1 MRLAILFALLPLSA
15 MADDR
20 VDAALDQH
28 ILPAFAHLTDSTA
41 ALAASDD
48 CAPVA
53 AWAQASDAWQA
64 VSHLRFGPTEVNN
77 RGFALAYWPDPRGAT
92 PKALNTLLGENAP
105 AVADASVAGRGV
117 YAMEF
122 LLFDPAYPA
131 DDARCALV
139 QALAADA
146 NDTATAI
153 AQDWNDRYAALLRDP
168 TNATYQSDTEALQEL
183 YKSLQTGLEFTSD
196 TRIGR
201 PLGTFDRPRATRAEM
216 RRSGRSLNNV
226 VVSLTSLQQL
236 ARALASE
243 DADLTSQIDAAFD
256 KALARADE
264 IAQIDGG
271 ADFSLVDDPQNRLK
285 LEVLQQNIDSIRDLL
300 AMKLGPQLGVS
311 AGFNSLDGD

>member
-1 MRLAILFALLPLSA
+1 MRLAILVALLPLSA

-41 ALAASDD
+41 ALAASQE

-92 PKALNTLLGENAP
+92 PKALNTLLGDDAP
-105 AVADASVAGRGV
+105 AVADASVAGRGF

-122 LLFDPAYPA
+122 LLFDPAYPPS
-131 DDARCALV
+131 DARCALV
-139 QALAADA
+139 HALAEDA
-146 NDTATAI
+146 NTTAMAI
-153 AQDWNDRYAALLRDP
+153 AQDWNDRYADLLRDP
-168 TNATYQSDTEALQEL
+168 TNATYQSETEALQEL

-201 PLGTFDRPRATRAEM
+201 PLGTFDHPRATRAEM

-243 DADLTSQIDAAFD
+243 DPELTTEIDAAFD

-264 IAQIDGG
+264 IAQIEGG
-271 ADFSLVDDPQNRLK
+271 ADFSLVDEPQNRLK

>member
-1 MRLAILFALLPLSA
+1 MAGGVAPAL
-15 MADDR
+15 
-20 VDAALDQH
+20 
-28 ILPAFAHLTDSTA
+28 
-41 ALAASDD
+41 
-48 CAPVA
+48 
-53 AWAQASDAWQA
+53 
-64 VSHLRFGPTEVNN
+64 
-77 RGFALAYWPDPRGAT
+77 WPDGSEQSRLCAGLLARSTWRHAQGAEH
-92 PKALNTLLGENAP
+92 P
-105 AVADASVAGRGV
+105 VGR
-117 YAMEF
+117 
-122 LLFDPAYPA
+122 
-131 DDARCALV
+131 
-139 QALAADA
+139 
-146 NDTATAI
+146 
-153 AQDWNDRYAALLRDP
+153 NDRYAALLRDP
-168 TNATYQSDTEALQEL
+168 TNATYQSETEALQEL

-271 ADFSLVDDPQNRLK
+271 ADFSLVDEPQNRLK

>member
-1 MRLAILFALLPLSA
+1 MRFAILFALLPFSA
-15 MADDR
+15 LADGR

-28 ILPAFAHLTDSTA
+28 ILPSLARLADSTA
-41 ALAASDD
+41 ALAGSED
-48 CAPVA
+48 CAPIA

-64 VSHLRFGPTEVNN
+64 VSHLRFGPTEVDI

-92 PKALNTLLGENAP
+92 PKALNTLLGDAAP
-105 AVADASVAGRGV
+105 AVADASVAGRGF

-131 DDARCALV
+131 SETRCALMH
-139 QALAADA
+139 ALADDA
-146 NDTATAI
+146 SATATAI
-153 AQDWNDRYAALLRDP
+153 AQDWTDRYAALLRDP
-168 TNATYQSDTEALQEL
+168 SNPTYQSDTEALQEL
-183 YKSLQTGLEFTSD
+183 YKALQTGLEFTSD

-201 PLGTFDRPRATRAEM
+201 PLGSFDRPRAARAEM

-236 ARALASE
+236 AQALASQDPALARE
-243 DADLTSQIDAAFD
+243 IDAAFD
-256 KALARADE
+256 VAFARADE
-264 IAQIDGG
+264 IARIDGG
-271 ADFSLVDDPQNRLK
+271 ADFSLVDQPQNRLK

-311 AGFNSLDGD
+311 VGFNSLDGD

>member
-1 MRLAILFALLPLSA
+1 MRLAIVFALLPLSA
-15 MADDR
+15 MADAR
-20 VDAALDQH
+20 VDAALDQS
-28 ILPAFAHLTDSTA
+28 ILPGFAHLSDATA

-48 CAPVA
+48 CAPVD

-64 VSHLRFGPTEVNN
+64 VAHLRFGPTEVDN

-92 PKALNTLLGENAP
+92 PKALNALLGENAS
-105 AVADASVAGRGV
+105 AVSDASVAGRGF

-122 LLFDPAYPA
+122 LLFDPAYPPS
-131 DDARCALV
+131 DARCALV
-139 QALAADA
+139 HALAQDA
-146 NDTATAI
+146 HATAI
-153 AQDWNDRYAALLRDP
+153 AITQDWNDRYAALLRDP
-168 TNATYQSDTEALQEL
+168 TNTTYQSDTEALQEL
-183 YKSLQTGLEFTSD
+183 YKALQTGLEFDSD

-201 PLGTFDRPRATRAEM
+201 PLGTFDHPRATRAEM

-243 DADLTSQIDAAFD
+243 DPDLTSEIDAAFD

-264 IAQIDGG
+264 IAQIEGS
-271 ADFSLVDDPQNRLK
+271 ADFSLVDEPQNRLK

>member
-15 MADDR
+15 MADAR
-20 VDAALDQH
+20 VDAALDH
-28 ILPAFAHLTDSTA
+28 SILPGFARLSAATA
-41 ALAASDD
+41 ALAAAED
-48 CAPVA
+48 CAPVD

-64 VSHLRFGPTEVNN
+64 VSHLRFGPTEVDN

-92 PKALNTLLGENAP
+92 PKALNTLLSDKAP
-105 AVADASVAGRGV
+105 AVADASVAGRGF

-122 LLFDPAYPA
+122 LLFDPAYPPGK
-131 DDARCALV
+131 ARCALV
-139 QALAADA
+139 HALAQDA
-146 NDTATAI
+146 NATAI
-153 AQDWNDRYAALLRDP
+153 AITQDWNDRYAPLLRDP
-168 TNATYQSDTEALQEL
+168 TNATYQSNTEALQEL
-183 YKSLQTGLEFTSD
+183 YKALQTGLEFDSD

-201 PLGTFDRPRATRAEM
+201 PLGTFDHPRATRAEM

-236 ARALASE
+236 ARALSSE
-243 DADLTSQIDAAFD
+243 DAALTAEIDAAFD
-256 KALARADE
+256 VAFARAEE

-271 ADFSLVDDPQNRLK
+271 ADFSLVEQPQSRLK